1 MANFLETTFLTQLR
15 NIPDFKNQKYLIAY
29 SAGADSTAVLAVASH
44 IMKKLHIPFDVV
56 FFSHENCKLNE
67 GESDNLEL
75 AQKTCHSLG
84 LSLIHQP
91 LDMSNKGNYSLEQYG
106 RMLRHEFYQSH
117 GYDIIMMGHHKDDQ
131 NETTMIQLFRGAG
144 SGTQGMKV
152 LDQHFFRPFLN
163 FRKKELISYL
173 VERNIEW
180 LDDPTNKNNDMTRNF
195 WRNVGLPAIE
205 KHYSHYSSA
214 LDVVREKFAE
224 QDEMAYELALSDNLE
239 EFLSQSNCKKPSTPL
254 RTSNL
259 IIQYLKQKNISCE
272 PQKIKKTVQENFHKT
287 FTMIFSDISIVI
299 NKDKLQSSLSLV
311 NQDKK
316 SLKN

>member
-205 KHYSHYSSA
+205 KHYPHYASS
-214 LDVVREKFAE
+214 LDVVREKFSE
-224 QDEMAYELALSDNLE
+224 QEEMAHDLAIIDGLNS
-239 EFLSQSNCKKPSTPL
+239 FISSNTVKRPPSIL
-254 RTSNL
+254 RTTNL
-259 IIQYLKQKNISCE
+259 IVAFLKAHNTTSE
-272 PQKIKKTVQENFHKT
+272 HQKIKKIIEDNFHRKTFNLVFTNFSLTVSENITVQPIKA
-287 FTMIFSDISIVI
+287 
-299 NKDKLQSSLSLV
+299 NKL
-311 NQDKK
+311 NP
-316 SLKN
+316 